1 MTYSFFMGR
10 KQFLCLYQK
19 KKYKKF
25 MVTATLVSMFFVE
38 LMMIICDI
46 VGALNLKIDTQI
58 FYTFCDTFVLCCFML
73 VIQFIEIAR
82 LDKIMKTVNTS
93 GHRANKSAAACISSD
108 DSDAISSDGDSDQDD
123 YPDWRIMLK
132 HVEGNQNLFHKT
144 PLQRHL
150 NNLEKKY
157 DPKLRVA
164 ESCVDTS
171 ENPW

>member
-1 MTYSFFMGR
+1 
-10 KQFLCLYQK
+10 
-19 KKYKKF
+19 

-73 VIQFIEIAR
+73 IIQFIEIAR

-108 DSDAISSDGDSDQDD
+108 DSDAISSDGDSD
-123 YPDWRIMLK
+123 
-132 HVEGNQNLFHKT
+132 
-144 PLQRHL
+144 
-150 NNLEKKY
+150 
-157 DPKLRVA
+157 
-164 ESCVDTS
+164 
-171 ENPW
+171 